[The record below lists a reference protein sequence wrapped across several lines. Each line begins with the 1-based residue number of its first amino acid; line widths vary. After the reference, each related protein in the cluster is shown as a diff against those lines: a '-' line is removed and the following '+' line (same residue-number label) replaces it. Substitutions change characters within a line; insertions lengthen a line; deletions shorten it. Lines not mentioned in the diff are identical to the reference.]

1 MKQMTINKERLWNS
15 IMELGNIG
23 KGKQNGVT
31 RLSLSKE
38 DQQARDYIVDLMN
51 EAGLEVR
58 VDEVGNVIG
67 KLVGLDD
74 DLPVVMT
81 GSHIDTVVEGGM
93 FDGALGVLGGIET
106 LRTIKESGIVLNH
119 SIEVVSFTDEEGVR
133 FGSGFIGSKAMIG
146 EVEETHF
153 SLIDNDGV
161 SYKEAFEEMKLDY
174 MNFSLAR
181 RKGENIK
188 AYIELHI
195 EQGRVLEMEDLSVG
209 IVTEVQ
215 GPVWMVVDVQGQT
228 DHAGA
233 TPMNLRKDA
242 SLAAA
247 EMLPLIEE
255 IAVKWEGVAT
265 VGKMEFIPGNVNII
279 PGTVRFSIDF
289 RHTNKQIRD
298 YMKNDIIKALKDVTS
313 KRKVDFSVSVQME
326 VDPMKC
332 SSNIVQEIERSFWET
347 SLPVFKMKCGA
358 GHDALLLGKITDFGM
373 IFVRSKDGLSHTPY
387 EWSSKDDCAKGTQ
400 VLCQTLFRLAR

>member
-228 DHAGA
+228 D
-233 TPMNLRKDA
+233 
-242 SLAAA
+242 
-247 EMLPLIEE
+247 
-255 IAVKWEGVAT
+255 
-265 VGKMEFIPGNVNII
+265 
-279 PGTVRFSIDF
+279 
-289 RHTNKQIRD
+289 
-298 YMKNDIIKALKDVTS
+298 
-313 KRKVDFSVSVQME
+313 
-326 VDPMKC
+326 
-332 SSNIVQEIERSFWET
+332 
-347 SLPVFKMKCGA
+347 
-358 GHDALLLGKITDFGM
+358 
-373 IFVRSKDGLSHTPY
+373 
-387 EWSSKDDCAKGTQ
+387 
-400 VLCQTLFRLAR
+400 